1 MSPVISHPRARFL
14 VTVLAIV
21 ALVSGCATFET
32 ARHLIGAAP
41 QPREALT
48 MEQLEDAEREVS
60 KAQRAVEDAM
70 MELAIAQRHVAET
83 KRELASARRVL
94 TADRGLIAEVERLS
108 QDTINMVKN
117 LIVEAGDAAE
127 GSSGPPPTR

>member
-1 MSPVISHPRARFL
+1 MSPVISHPLARFL

-21 ALVSGCATFET
+21 ALASGCATFET

-41 QPREALT
+41 QPRDSLT
-48 MEQLEDAEREVS
+48 LEQLEVAEREVD
-60 KAQRAVEDAM
+60 KARWAVEDAM

-108 QDTINMVKN
+108 EDTINMVKN